1 MSKVKVNSWEKNG
14 CVQVLKEQYK
24 EMLHFVVY
32 DERIQECL
40 NLVSERRHK
49 KTQFQEDSSE
59 RLWLATV
66 SLSSAKSCV
75 IGYNAQYCKNA

>member
-32 DERIQECL
+32 DERIQEGL
-40 NLVSERRHK
+40 NLVSERMHK
-49 KTQFQEDSSE
+49 KK
-59 RLWLATV
+59 
-66 SLSSAKSCV
+66 LSFRRTHL
-75 IGYNAQYCKNA
+75 NASDWPLYP